1 MSSSLRWYAVSTRS
15 RHEKKV
21 ALQLAEKGIE
31 TYLPVIKTVRQW
43 SDRKKIVDI
52 PLITCYVFVR
62 IDYDDHLE
70 VLKTAGVVRFL
81 MFQNQPAYV
90 QDKEIENLRILTE
103 NSENVKVQDI
113 DLQIGDY
120 IEIDSGPFSGFQGE
134 IIRKKSNQILVVRLD
149 FMSTMICVEISS
161 KYL

>member
-1 MSSSLRWYAVSTRS
+1 MSSNLRWYAVSTRS

-21 ALQLAEKGIE
+21 ALQLTEKGIE

-43 SDRKKIVDI
+43 SDRKKIVEV

-62 IDYDDHLE
+62 INYDDHLK
-70 VLKTAGVVRFL
+70 VLKTAGVVRFI
-81 MFQNQPAYV
+81 MFQNQPACV
-90 QDKEIENLRILTE
+90 QDKEIENLRILTK
-103 NSENVKVQDI
+103 NSENVKVKDI
-113 DLQIGDY
+113 DHKIGDY
-120 IEIDSGPFSGFQGE
+120 IEIDSGPFTGFKGE

>member
-1 MSSSLRWYAVSTRS
+1 
-15 RHEKKV
+15 
-21 ALQLAEKGIE
+21 
-31 TYLPVIKTVRQW
+31 
-43 SDRKKIVDI
+43 
-52 PLITCYVFVR
+52 
-62 IDYDDHLE
+62 
-70 VLKTAGVVRFL
+70 

-90 QDKEIENLRILTE
+90 QDKEIENIRILTE

>member
-21 ALQLAEKGIE
+21 ALLLAEKGIE

-113 DLQIGDY
+113 DIQIGDY

>member
-1 MSSSLRWYAVSTRS
+1 MQYQHVHVT
-15 RHEKKV
+15 KKV
-21 ALQLAEKGIE
+21 ALLLAEKGIE
-31 TYLPVIKTVRQW
+31 TYLPVIKTVRHW

>member
-21 ALQLAEKGIE
+21 ALLLAEKGIE
-31 TYLPVIKTVRQW
+31 TYLPVIKTVRHW

>member
-21 ALQLAEKGIE
+21 ALLLAEKGIE